1 MRVTVVGLG
10 PGAGRDLTG
19 RAREALEQAEL
30 IIGYTAYI
38 ELIREEFSHK
48 EMRSTGMRK
57 EVDRCRAAARG
68 KDDVLELLPH
78 WSMRWLRNIPP
89 SRSRLFRALPPPA
102 AEPLCWVPR

>member
-19 RAREALEQAEL
+19 RAREAPEQAEL

-48 EMRSTGMRK
+48 EMRRRLRHLWYGRTG
-57 EVDRCRAAARG
+57 
-68 KDDVLELLPH
+68 L
-78 WSMRWLRNIPP
+78 
-89 SRSRLFRALPPPA
+89 
-102 AEPLCWVPR
+102 

>member
-48 EMRSTGMRK
+48 EMRSTGMRPLP
-57 EVDRCRAAARG
+57 RG
-68 KDDVLELLPH
+68 GGGGCGWKGCGHGVL
-78 WSMRWLRNIPP
+78 RRLRHLWYG
-89 SRSRLFRALPPPA
+89 RTGL
-102 AEPLCWVPR
+102 

>member
-48 EMRSTGMRK
+48 G
-57 EVDRCRAAARG
+57 
-68 KDDVLELLPH
+68 L
-78 WSMRWLRNIPP
+78 
-89 SRSRLFRALPPPA
+89 
-102 AEPLCWVPR
+102 